1 MVPYFWWHDCN
12 QHMQIKPVKFGY
24 KLWVA
29 ATPLGYAIQFYP
41 YAGKDANY
49 DKDLGLGG
57 SVVMSLVS
65 KFPSIPKSSYHVV
78 MDNFFTSP
86 SLLRLL
92 KSKGIAAT
100 GTVRSNRTENS
111 PLISV
116 EEMKKKPG
124 GTCDVVNDRK
134 SNGMVTLVWWKDNNI
149 VTVASTVFGKEP
161 ISKVSRFIKE
171 RGGRV
176 EINQPNAIVVYN
188 KKMGG
193 VDWMD
198 QNISVYII
206 NIRNKWWCPLFQFS
220 IDLAFNNANQL
231 YGLQLLQPG
240 QRVLDLLGFWRE
252 IAQAYCSKDFTQSVS
267 KVFLSNIYM
276 LIFHLLAYYMYLFCI
291 DYMFFFISTTLIS
304 MSSLESVKKISI
316 C

>member
-1 MVPYFWWHDCN
+1 
-12 QHMQIKPVKFGY
+12 MQIKPVKFGY

-134 SNGMVTLVWWKDNNI
+134 SNGMVTLV
-149 VTVASTVFGKEP
+149 
-161 ISKVSRFIKE
+161 
-171 RGGRV
+171 
-176 EINQPNAIVVYN
+176 
-188 KKMGG
+188 
-193 VDWMD
+193 
-198 QNISVYII
+198 
-206 NIRNKWWCPLFQFS
+206 
-220 IDLAFNNANQL
+220 
-231 YGLQLLQPG
+231 
-240 QRVLDLLGFWRE
+240 
-252 IAQAYCSKDFTQSVS
+252 
-267 KVFLSNIYM
+267 
-276 LIFHLLAYYMYLFCI
+276 
-291 DYMFFFISTTLIS
+291 
-304 MSSLESVKKISI
+304 
-316 C
+316 